1 MLASQL
7 KIADMDFNLENGIV
21 GKKEQIVESKDTAA
35 SYGSGLIEV
44 FATPGMIALMEL
56 TCCSSVQDKLPE
68 GWTTVG
74 TDVKIKHVKAT
85 PKGMKVRC
93 ESTLVNV
100 DGKKLE
106 FEVKAWDEED
116 LIGSGT
122 HRRYIIN
129 EEKFM
134 SKF

>member
-1 MLASQL
+1 
-7 KIADMDFNLENGIV
+7 MDFNLEEGVRGN
-21 GKKEQIVESKDTAA
+21 KEQIVESKDTAA

-56 TCCSSVQDKLPE
+56 TCCSSVQEFLPK

-74 TDVKIKHVKAT
+74 TEVCIKHTKAT
-85 PKGMKVRC
+85 PKGMKARC
-93 ESTLVNV
+93 ESTLTKV

-106 FEVKAWDEED
+106 FEVIAYDDED
-116 LIGSGT
+116 MIGKGT
-122 HRRYIIN
+122 HKRYIIN
-129 EEKFM
+129 EDKFM